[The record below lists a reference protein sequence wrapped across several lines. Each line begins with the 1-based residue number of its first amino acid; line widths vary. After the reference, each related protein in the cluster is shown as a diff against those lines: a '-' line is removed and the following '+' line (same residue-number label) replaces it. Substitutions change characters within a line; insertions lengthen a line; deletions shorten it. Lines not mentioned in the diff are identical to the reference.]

1 MIRLF
6 NHLAALATLVLA
18 TPALG
23 QQSLPLPEGKD
34 WAHRQSGISVP
45 VSVGGIART
54 DAKLFAPDE
63 QDVAVQFDAPDGQD
77 FISFYIFRN
86 TNGNAAL
93 WFAQAQAAIE
103 ARPNLAAPTLYQS
116 ARPLA
121 PPGQSSS
128 SGLVAVYTPGS
139 GSPFSSTGV
148 AILPVGDWYVKVRAS
163 SKRRSPAEIAAWIDQ
178 VLADIRWP
186 ANIAAAPTAE
196 PITDCPDALV
206 YAGTAKAVAEG
217 SDKLAANM
225 AAALMATGKGDRAAR
240 WCRDVRLTA
249 TQVVYRPDGDRQ
261 RYQLAFGDNGNA
273 IIVGPAIDLANAPI
287 FEDGTAAKPGP
298 FGVALYQAHRTV
310 VFANQD
316 AMPSPQQAL
325 ALLNSKPVA
334 KLTRDGDSL
343 KIQVAP

>member
-1 MIRLF
+1 M
-6 NHLAALATLVLA
+6 
-18 TPALG
+18 
-23 QQSLPLPEGKD
+23 
-34 WAHRQSGISVP
+34 HRQSGITVP
-45 VSVGGIART
+45 ASVGGTART
-54 DAKLFAPDE
+54 GAKLFAPDE
-63 QDVAVQFDAPDGQD
+63 QDVAVRFDGPGGQD

-103 ARPNLAAPTLYQS
+103 VRPEFATPALYQDVR
-116 ARPLA
+116 AFV

-128 SGLVAVYTPGS
+128 SGLIAVYTPGA
-139 GSPFSSTGV
+139 GSTFPGASSTVRGTGV
-148 AILPVGDWYVKVRAS
+148 AVLPVGDWYVKIRAS
-163 SKRRSPAEIAAWIDQ
+163 SKRRSAAEVAAWIDT

-186 ANIAAAPTAE
+186 ATIAAAPAAE
-196 PITDCPDALV
+196 PIRDCPDALV

-225 AAALMATGKGDRAAR
+225 AAAVMATGNGDRAAR
-240 WCRDVRLTA
+240 WCRDVRLTP
-249 TQVVYRPDGDRQ
+249 TQVVYRPDGDTQ

-273 IIVGPAIDLANAPI
+273 IVVGPALNLNDAAI
-287 FEDGTAAKPGP
+287 FEDGTKKAGP

-316 AMPSPQQAL
+316 AMPSPQQAI
-325 ALLNSKPVA
+325 ALLGAKPVA
-334 KLTRDGDSL
+334 TVTRDGDNL